1 MNTKDMIRIC
11 EHNGWRVYKND
22 CSELIFEAVND
33 VGSYYHFY
41 VRTNHI
47 VEDIH
52 DQLAKANA
60 SINSY
65 AAQLHTSTMCPL
77 NDCEMAARH
86 IASKLC
92 ELYQILSAT
101 KN

>member
-11 EHNGWRVYKND
+11 EHNGWRVYKNGCD
-22 CSELIFEAVND
+22 ELILEVLND

-65 AAQLHTSTMCPL
+65 AAQLHATTMYPVKE
-77 NDCEMAARH
+77 CEMAARH
-86 IASKLC
+86 IANKLC
-92 ELYQILSAT
+92 KLYQILSAT

>member
-47 VEDIH
+47 VD
-52 DQLAKANA
+52 
-60 SINSY
+60 
-65 AAQLHTSTMCPL
+65 
-77 NDCEMAARH
+77 DCEMAARH
-86 IASKLC
+86 IANKLYK
-92 ELYQILSAT
+92 LYQILSAT